1 MGRAS
6 RFGSRISGI
15 GAFLSPRSLTMTDSE
30 FESERNSVFDSA
42 KRASDFVGIIV
53 RLAFLQFASFYFLKE
68 APETEG
74 IMGYA
79 LGLSAVSCFGLTI
92 WMARAIFR
100 IVFLWEIKDT
110 RRAPPGIVRAIMVL
124 FALVTTV
131 AIYFAVMHL
140 VSAIASNNALVAA
153 T

>member
-1 MGRAS
+1 
-6 RFGSRISGI
+6 
-15 GAFLSPRSLTMTDSE
+15 MTDSE
-30 FESERNSVFDSA
+30 FEAERNAAFDSA
-42 KRASDFVGIIV
+42 KRASDFVGMIV

-74 IMGYA
+74 IVSYA
-79 LGLSAVSCFGLTI
+79 LGMSAVSCFGLTI

-110 RRAPPGIVRAIMVL
+110 RHAPPGMVRAIMVML
-124 FALVTTV
+124 ALVATV

-140 VSAIASNNALVAA
+140 VSAIASSNALIAA